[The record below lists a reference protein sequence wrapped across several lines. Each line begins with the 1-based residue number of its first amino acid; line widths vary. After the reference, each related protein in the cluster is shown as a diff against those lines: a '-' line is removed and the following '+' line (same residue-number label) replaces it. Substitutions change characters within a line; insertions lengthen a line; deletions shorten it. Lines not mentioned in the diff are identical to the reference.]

1 MSKQYTNAQFTKYVS
16 EVQATWKYND
26 DRTSFIMN
34 VTGGEIIPVDI
45 IEFTVEEW
53 PGKVFGIWSEEAC
66 WVRNVGKPPEEI
78 QYGYS
83 EHGPYWEQ
91 DPYIFWD
98 VLDPDEDPTVRTMI
112 DEMKPTGDYDEHI
125 KMLGLELNWAE

>member
-1 MSKQYTNAQFTKYVS
+1 MPEITTNTLEISRARREFLGSLGLDAKR
-16 EVQATWKYND
+16 ATAW
-26 DRTSFIMN
+26 
-34 VTGGEIIPVDI
+34 
-45 IEFTVEEW
+45 
-53 PGKVFGIWSEEAC
+53 
-66 WVRNVGKPPEEI
+66 I

-98 VLDPDEDPTVRTMI
+98 VLDPDEDPTVRIMI